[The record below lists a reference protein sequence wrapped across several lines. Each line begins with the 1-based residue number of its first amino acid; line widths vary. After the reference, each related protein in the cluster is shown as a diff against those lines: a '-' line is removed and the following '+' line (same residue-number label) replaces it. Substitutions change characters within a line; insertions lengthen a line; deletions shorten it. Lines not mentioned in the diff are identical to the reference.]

1 MMPVSLRCYTKRF
14 GKYFVSCLMYLI
26 LFNPVWSATR
36 IWTGVGGDGLWN
48 NPANWDNA
56 QLPQPGDDIILDN
69 SQVFTNYTVNL
80 PNNIVTIRTITIRP
94 SPNQTIE
101 LLLPSTN
108 TLENALSVTG
118 PGYGLI
124 LERGAIFLNASGLT
138 SGESILVA
146 DSIRINNGGK
156 YIHHTRAAHANN
168 IVRLLASTPGTETGI
183 FEFDVPR
190 AAYTISASNRKYG
203 TLVLRSVAAGGTIT
217 YTCNGSNPLTINGN
231 LQIDP
236 GVNFSVDL
244 GGPNG
249 NVSVM
254 RDLIQNGGVFNV
266 ASGMGNTTV
275 VKISGNLIQSAGSLI
290 TESNT
295 GLPAIEL
302 SGNSAQVISVQGGI
316 QNSISF
322 RMNNQEGAILSSP
335 LQLPYKLELLRGT
348 ITTNYS
354 NLLTLM
360 PACSVQVDSSN
371 SNTSFIDGP
380 MKKSGLQSSAQFL
393 FPVGKNGILRWLELK
408 NATGD
413 YIVEYFK
420 SNPKLLSTTY
430 GPGID
435 HISAQEYWV
444 LSEDNPISAAATIE
458 LSFLDP
464 GSGGVTDLSTL
475 RVAAL
480 DAAIWND
487 KGQSASTGIFGTAG
501 SVISNPIQS
510 LLGLQ
515 YFTLASSLNVENP
528 LPVKLRKFDVEEK
541 AGMASIQWEI
551 DFPEDA
557 DHFEIFQGTNEN
569 ELGLV
574 RNTWPN
580 QETNQYVEQIPFI
593 KNSWNYFSLKVVERN
608 GSRWNSKIIAINKE
622 SPGFFISLFPTTV
635 YSGAVLKIMA
645 KEAGQIDWMV
655 LSLAGSISVRGRAVF
670 SKGENS
676 IWLDLSNLSAGV
688 YQFFGI
694 NNGQKIFTQR
704 FIRQ

>member
-1 MMPVSLRCYTKRF
+1 MVTAKPWYNARYFIHC
-14 GKYFVSCLMYLI
+14 FVSCIAFLTLYDPL
-26 LFNPVWSATR
+26 WGATR
-36 IWTGVGGDGLWN
+36 NWTGMGGDGLWS
-48 NPANWDNA
+48 NPANWDNG
-56 QLPQPGDDIILDN
+56 QLPQITDDILLDN
-69 SQVFTNYTVNL
+69 SQILTNYTVSL
-80 PNNIVTIRTITIRP
+80 PNSTVTIRTINIRP
-94 SPNQTIE
+94 APNQTIE

-108 TLENALSVTG
+108 LLANALSVTG

-168 IVRLLASTPGTETGI
+168 IVRLLASAPGTETGI

-190 AAYTISASNRKYG
+190 AAYTISASNRRYG

-244 GGPNG
+244 GGANG
-249 NVSVM
+249 NLSIS
-254 RDLIQNGGVFNV
+254 RDLIQNGGVFNI

-275 VKISGNLIQSAGSLI
+275 VKIDGNLIQSSGSVI
-290 TESNT
+290 TETNS
-295 GLPAIEL
+295 GLPVIEL
-302 SGNSAQVISVQGGI
+302 NGNSAQVISLQGAI
-316 QNSISF
+316 QNSVSF
-322 RMNNQEGAILSSP
+322 RINNQEGAILSSP
-335 LQLPYKLELLRGT
+335 LQLPYKLELRQGT

-360 PACSVQVDSSN
+360 PACSVQVDSSI

-380 MKKSGLQSSAQFL
+380 VKKNGLQSMAQFL

-413 YIVEYFK
+413 FTVEYLK
-420 SNPKLLSTTY
+420 SNPRLLGTSY
-430 GPGID
+430 GAGID

-444 LSEDNPISAAATIE
+444 VSEDNPVSAAAVE

-475 RVAAL
+475 RVAAFN
-480 DAAIWND
+480 ATIWND
-487 KGQSASTGIFGTAG
+487 EGQMASTGVFGAAG
-501 SVISNPIQS
+501 SVVSNPIQS
-510 LLGLQ
+510 FSGLQ

-528 LPVKLRKFDVEEK
+528 LPVKLRKFEVKEQ
-541 AGMASIQWEI
+541 AGMANLNWEI

-557 DHFEIFQGTNEN
+557 DHFEILQGTSEN
-569 ELGLV
+569 GLGVV
-574 RNTWPN
+574 RNIWPYPGMN
-580 QETNQYVEQIPFI
+580 KYVERIPFI
-593 KNSWNYFSLKVVERN
+593 ENSWNYFSLKVIERN
-608 GSRWNSKIIAINKE
+608 GSHWNSKIVGIDKE
-622 SPGFFISLFPTTV
+622 GPGFSISFFPTTV
-635 YSGAVLKIMA
+635 SSGAVMKIIA
-645 KEAGQIDWMV
+645 EQPGQINWMALNMV
-655 LSLAGSISVRGRAVF
+655 GSLSLIGKAVF
-670 SKGENS
+670 SKGVNT
-676 IWLDLSNLSAGV
+676 IWLDLSTLSPGV
-688 YQFFGI
+688 YQLLGI
-694 NNGQKIFTQR
+694 NNGQRIFVQR